1 MEICSISCLLS
12 LVFLIAAVYKFV
24 SLDKELYHKDFVDLL
39 TEEQLKKYK
48 KIVEERK
55 SICFEGYGMGLV
67 VGIILVIFNVYQK
80 KRKLTRLS
88 MACIVASTM
97 FIVQYF
103 YYILYPKSDW
113 ILLHL
118 NTDEQ
123 KKKWLDIYRVMQR
136 SCHEGVA
143 LGIAGAGALGN
154 IMC

>member
-1 MEICSISCLLS
+1 
-12 LVFLIAAVYKFV
+12 
-24 SLDKELYHKDFVDLL
+24 
-39 TEEQLKKYK
+39 
-48 KIVEERK
+48 
-55 SICFEGYGMGLV
+55 
-67 VGIILVIFNVYQK
+67 
-80 KRKLTRLS
+80 

-143 LGIAGAGALGN
+143 LGIAGAGALGT